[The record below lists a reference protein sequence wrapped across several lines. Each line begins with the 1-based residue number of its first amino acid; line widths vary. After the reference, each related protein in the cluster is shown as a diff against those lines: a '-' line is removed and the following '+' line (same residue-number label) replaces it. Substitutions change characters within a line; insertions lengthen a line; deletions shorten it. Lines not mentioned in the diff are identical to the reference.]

1 MHCHHLD
8 DVAHQLSSPSM
19 VVARPAVPASV
30 KKRKGRGTDV
40 AYLVVDPRLY
50 PLLLV
55 VVVCQLFIDISPVF
69 CMKKGMGEGSHSRGL
84 M

>member
-1 MHCHHLD
+1 MRCHRLD
-8 DVAHQLSSPSM
+8 DVARLLLSPSI
-19 VVARPAVPASV
+19 VVTHPAAPASV

-55 VVVCQLFIDISPVF
+55 IVCCRCSPVV
-69 CMKKGMGEGSHSRGL
+69 R
-84 M
+84 